1 LQVLRNVS
9 FTLEQKGSRV
19 VIIGPNGA
27 GKSTL
32 FNVITGELAPTGGKV
47 YLFEKDVTKIQCHH
61 RAHLGLGRTFQIVD
75 LFPRFTVMEN
85 ALIALQAHE
94 SFCYQMI
101 RPLTSYTRI
110 ADKANLLL
118 ERTGLWE
125 KRDFLI
131 NALSYGEMRRVELLL
146 GLCMEPRVLLLD
158 EPTAGLTSS
167 ESLDLANLIQN
178 LHRETTL
185 LMIEHDMK
193 VAFTL
198 ADRVIVL
205 HQGEV
210 LADGEPDEIRE
221 NAKVREVY
229 LGEGLEQ

>member
-1 LQVLRNVS
+1 LRNVS
-9 FTLEQKGSRV
+9 FSLDQKGSRV

-32 FNVITGELAPTGGKV
+32 FNVISGELAPSGGKV
-47 YLFEKDVTKIQCHH
+47 YLFEKDVTKIQCHR

-75 LFPRFTVMEN
+75 LFPKFTVMEN

-94 SFCYQMI
+94 SFCYQML
-101 RPLTSYTRI
+101 RPLTSYKNI
-110 ADKANLLL
+110 AEKADLLL

-125 KRDFLI
+125 KRGFLI

-146 GLCMEPRVLLLD
+146 GLCMDPKVLLLD

-167 ESLDLANLIQN
+167 ESLELADLIQN
-178 LHRETTL
+178 LHRETSL

-198 ADRVIVL
+198 ADRIIVL

-210 LADGEPDEIRE
+210 LADGKPEAIRE

>member
-1 LQVLRNVS
+1 
-9 FTLEQKGSRV
+9 LEREGSRV

-27 GKSTL
+27 GKTTL
-32 FNVITGELAPTGGKV
+32 FNIITGELSPSEGKI
-47 YLFEKDVTKIQCHH
+47 YLFSKDVTKIQCHH

-75 LFPRFTVMEN
+75 LFPKFTVMEN
-85 ALIALQAHE
+85 TLLALEAHE
-94 SFCYQMI
+94 SFRYQMI
-101 RPLTSYTRI
+101 RPLTSYTKI
-110 ADKANLLL
+110 ADKASVLL
-118 ERTGLWE
+118 ERIGLWE

-146 GLCMEPRVLLLD
+146 GLSMEPKVLLLD

-167 ESLDLANLIQN
+167 ESLELANLIQN
-178 LHRETTL
+178 LHQDITL

-198 ADRVIVL
+198 ADRILVL
-205 HQGEV
+205 HQGGI
-210 LADGEPDEIRE
+210 LADGKPVEIRN

-229 LGEGLEQ
+229 LGEGQEI

>member
-1 LQVLRNVS
+1 LRNVS
-9 FTLEQKGSRV
+9 FALEQEGARV

-32 FNVITGELAPTGGKV
+32 FNVITGELAPTGGKIH
-47 YLFEKDVTKIQCHH
+47 LFARDVTKTQCHH

-75 LFPRFTVMEN
+75 LFPKFTVMEN
-85 ALIALQAHE
+85 ALVALQAHE

-101 RPLTSYTRI
+101 RSLTSYKKI
-110 ADKANLLL
+110 ADKANVLL

-125 KRDFLI
+125 KKDFLI

-146 GLCMEPRVLLLD
+146 GLCMEPKILLLD

-167 ESLDLANLIQN
+167 ESLELANLIQN

-198 ADRVIVL
+198 ADRIIVL

-210 LADGEPDEIRE
+210 IADGIPEEIKN

-229 LGEGLEQ
+229 LGEGLGV